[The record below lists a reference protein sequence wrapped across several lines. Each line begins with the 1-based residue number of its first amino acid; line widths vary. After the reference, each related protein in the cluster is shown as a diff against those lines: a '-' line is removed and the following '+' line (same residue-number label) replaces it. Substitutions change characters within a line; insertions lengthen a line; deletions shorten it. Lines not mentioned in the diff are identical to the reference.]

1 MRWVRDVR
9 RFAGCLALAAL
20 ALRLVLSFG
29 HVHLDGVHPAS
40 HGTTVAGASTQSQQ
54 LPAHQPGSDGDDY
67 CVICATIY
75 LTANSFVPQAPQLPA
90 LFGFRLIEHVDRIAI
105 IFVAPRRTPFQSRA
119 PPLA

>member
-1 MRWVRDVR
+1 MGWVRR
-9 RFAGCLALAAL
+9 NRSFGGCLALAAL
-20 ALRLVLSFG
+20 VLQLVLSFA
-29 HVHLDGVHPAS
+29 HVHLDGVHRAY
-40 HGTTVAGASTQSQQ
+40 HGTTVAGATARSQQ
-54 LPAHQPGSDGDDY
+54 LPAQQPGDDGDDY